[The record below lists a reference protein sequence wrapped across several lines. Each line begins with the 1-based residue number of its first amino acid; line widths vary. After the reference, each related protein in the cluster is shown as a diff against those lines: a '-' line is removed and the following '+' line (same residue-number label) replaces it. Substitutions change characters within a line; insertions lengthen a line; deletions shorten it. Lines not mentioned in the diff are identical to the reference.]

1 MTLNGSSLIL
11 DIGDGDLD
19 LNTGLDVDLGDVL
32 DDLLGG
38 VQVDHALVDLHLVAV
53 PGVET
58 VTARG
63 LAGGDAQG
71 AGGQADGAA
80 DLDLLLVG
88 AGHQVGGDLLE
99 GLSLGGGQGDADLV
113 DLGLALVLV
122 LLDKSGHD
130 ATVAL

>member
-1 MTLNGSSLIL
+1 MSPTYENTSIVVWECYNPFETFLEQFKTLLYEGRDGIL

-19 LNTGLDVDLGDVL
+19 LNTSLDVDLGDVL

-38 VQVDHALVDLHLVAV
+38 VQVDDALVDLHLVAV

-63 LAGGDAQG
+63 LTGGDAQG

-99 GLSLGGGQGDADLV
+99 GLSLGGG
-113 DLGLALVLV
+113 
-122 LLDKSGHD
+122 
-130 ATVAL
+130 

>member
-1 MTLNGSSLIL
+1 MNLN
-11 DIGDGDLD
+11 IGDGDLD
-19 LNTGLDVDLGDVL
+19 LNTSLDVDLGDVL

-38 VQVDHALVDLHLVAV
+38 VQVDDALVDLHLVAV

-63 LAGGDAQG
+63 LTGGDAQG

-99 GLSLGGGQGDADLV
+99 GLSLGGG
-113 DLGLALVLV
+113 
-122 LLDKSGHD
+122 
-130 ATVAL
+130 